1 MSTHPSVSDA
11 RLLSVLS
18 TAVDGIVV
26 MDDRARILLFNQAC
40 EKLFGYTAE
49 ETFGQNVKMLM
60 PEEYARAHDGYL
72 RHYLETGERRIIGI
86 GREVRGRHRDG
97 TEFPIE
103 LSVGEAHTAEGRQF
117 IGIIRDLRPRKAVE
131 KRLAQAQNQLISM
144 TRISALDEMGA
155 AISHELNQPLTAIM
169 LYLQAI
175 RRKAQAVPE
184 LDASL
189 AAVIDKALNESELS
203 LIHI

>member
-1 MSTHPSVSDA
+1 
-11 RLLSVLS
+11 
-18 TAVDGIVV
+18 
-26 MDDRARILLFNQAC
+26 
-40 EKLFGYTAE
+40 
-49 ETFGQNVKMLM
+49 VKMLM

-189 AAVIDKALNESELS
+189 AAVIDKALNESERAS
-203 LIHI
+203 QIIQRMRHFVEKKEPERRPVDVAELIDECMELVTLGNANVDV